1 MKYAI
6 VRSGSK
12 QLRAEEGKT
21 IVVDLMPKSAG
32 DNVEL
37 DVLLVADGKNVKVG
51 APTVDGA
58 KVQATVVEHF
68 RGEKIRVFKYKAK
81 ERQRKSRGHRQDY
94 TRLKVE
100 KIIG

>member
-12 QLRAEEGKT
+12 QIRAEEGAT

-37 DVLLVADGKNVKVG
+37 DVLLVADGNNVKVG
-51 APTVDGA
+51 TPTVAGS

-68 RGEKIRVFKYKAK
+68 RGEKIRIFKYKAK
-81 ERQRKSRGHRQDY
+81 ERQRKRGGHRQDY

-100 KIIG
+100 KIVG